1 MIGSFSSALVTTPKH
16 SVGVC
21 THISNFRHDTHLAK
35 KAQKSDKEN
44 DNSQASAS
52 LSQPIPCNMFGMS
65 LPQPPL
71 DLTNGQNIRI
81 HNPRPYIEEV
91 EDDDREPA
99 IDPLPFDA
107 DGPIIIEV
115 MPSVAGSGL
124 DIGDNGE
131 YEADCDRLR
140 EEMEEENSGNGQ
152 PTSSDSEDEVL

>member
-1 MIGSFSSALVTTPKH
+1 
-16 SVGVC
+16 
-21 THISNFRHDTHLAK
+21 
-35 KAQKSDKEN
+35 
-44 DNSQASAS
+44 
-52 LSQPIPCNMFGMS
+52 MFGMS

-81 HNPRPYIEEV
+81 QNPRPYIEEV

-99 IDPLPFDA
+99 IDPLPSDA

-115 MPSVAGSGL
+115 MSSVAGSGL
-124 DIGDNGE
+124 DIDDTGE